1 MNILSFKDCRIS
13 RNLTQEQ
20 LAFQAGIS
28 VKTIY
33 NIENRNNTDVK
44 TALKIAKILNYSVEE
59 MFE

>member
-44 TALKIAKILNYSVEE
+44 TALKIAKILNYFVEE